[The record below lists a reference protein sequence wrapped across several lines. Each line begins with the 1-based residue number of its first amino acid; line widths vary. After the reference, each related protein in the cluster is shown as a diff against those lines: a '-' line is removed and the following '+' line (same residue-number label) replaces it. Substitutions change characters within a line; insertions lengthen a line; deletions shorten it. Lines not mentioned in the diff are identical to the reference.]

1 MKCQQCDKS
10 ADGLCQNPTDN
21 GQSVECNENKDACQF
36 ESLSNL
42 TFPFNFKS
50 TKITISKPKEM
61 EVQKLCIETVLT
73 AKELEV
79 NVLMG
84 TALE

>member
-21 GQSVECNENKDACQF
+21 GQSVECNENQDACQF

-42 TFPFNFKS
+42 TFTFIWKYSNYN
-50 TKITISKPKEM
+50 SKPKEM

-84 TALE
+84 TPLE